1 MTIFLSR
8 YIYHSLIVMM
18 LIAFLTTCSSTR
30 FVYTFLDK
38 FIEDEITF
46 FLDLDEE
53 DNNIMKKQ
61 VSEMADWHR
70 STMLPSYATYLSDI
84 ADKLEA
90 KQYEVTYIT
99 KILENGRS
107 LIEETVTGLTPYASK
122 FLVKYQTVKAI
133 EFMEKKCLYE
143 DKNVLMNSQNLKI
156 YYSIIDKK
164 N

>member
-1 MTIFLSR
+1 
-8 YIYHSLIVMM
+8 
-18 LIAFLTTCSSTR
+18 
-30 FVYTFLDK
+30 
-38 FIEDEITF
+38 
-46 FLDLDEE
+46 
-53 DNNIMKKQ
+53 MKKQ
-61 VSEMADWHR
+61 VSEMVDWHR